1 MELKNYIRDVPDFPS
16 PGILFRDITPLLS
29 DPAAFRYA
37 IDLMAERYEGR
48 GIDAVVAIDA
58 RGFLFGAPLAYRLG
72 TGLVPVRK
80 QGKLPY
86 ESLRAEYS
94 LEYGENV
101 VEMHRDAFAPGQ
113 TALVVDDLLA
123 TGGTIRAAAHLVEQ
137 VGGKVDSIAAV
148 IELLDLN
155 GREKLKGYD
164 VFALMQY

>member
-1 MELKNYIRDVPDFPS
+1 MELKDYIRDVPDFPS

-29 DPAAFRYA
+29 DPAAFRYS
-37 IDLMAERYEGR
+37 IDLLAERYEGR

-72 TGLVPVRK
+72 KALVPVRK
-80 QGKLPY
+80 AGKLPFH
-86 ESLRAEYS
+86 SLRVEYS

-101 VEMHRDAFAPGQ
+101 VEMHRDAVAPGQ

-123 TGGTIRAAAHLVEQ
+123 TGGTIHAAAQLVEQ
-137 VGGKVDSIAAV
+137 VGGTVGSIAAV
-148 IELLDLN
+148 IELVDLN
-155 GREKLKGYD
+155 GREKLQGYD

>member
-29 DPAAFRYA
+29 DQAAFRYA
-37 IDLMAERYEGR
+37 IDLMAERYENS

-72 TGLVPVRK
+72 KGLVPVRK
-80 QGKLPY
+80 AGKLPFH
-86 ESLRAEYS
+86 SLQVAYS

-101 VEMHRDAFAPGQ
+101 VEMHRDAVAPGQ
-113 TALVVDDLLA
+113 TVLVVDDLLA
-123 TGGTIRAAAHLVEQ
+123 TGGTIRAAAQLVEQ
-137 VGGKVDSIAAV
+137 VGGTVASIAAV
-148 IELLDLN
+148 IELVDLN
-155 GREKLKGYD
+155 GREKLQGYD